1 MGKFVDIEIQG
12 LTPDQYFRVRRSA
25 LRPGDE
31 VWAVR
36 DGALTIVPVRVLQRA
51 DDDVYLT
58 GALRAGQPVVVG
70 GIEIATEGMAV
81 RTTAGGDQ

>member
-1 MGKFVDIEIQG
+1 M
-12 LTPDQYFRVRRSA
+12 RRPA
-25 LRPGDE
+25 LRPGNE

-36 DGALTIVPVRVLQRA
+36 DGALTIVPVRVLQRS

-70 GIEIATEGMAV
+70 GMEIATEGMAV
-81 RTTAGGDQ
+81 RVTAGGDR